1 MFKKFFSVLLAL
13 FLLLPGQAVSAQE
26 ADSLFNRALRKEP
39 YSVLDGRLTIR
50 MPAGTEDA
58 AMQPDI
64 MGPMSSSARE
74 TRLMSENI
82 GGAELVG
89 YAQEKFCYSTGEFV
103 KALELIFSY
112 YREDAAVG

>member
-1 MFKKFFSVLLAL
+1 M
-13 FLLLPGQAVSAQE
+13 
-26 ADSLFNRALRKEP
+26 
-39 YSVLDGRLTIR
+39 LDGRLTIR

-82 GGAELVG
+82 GGAELVV
-89 YAQEKFCYSTGEFV
+89 YAQEMFCYSTGDFDKGSGNHLFIQLGGRGV
-103 KALELIFSY
+103 RL
-112 YREDAAVG
+112 